1 MPPSLLIDLENID
14 HSKVVFDRSD
24 IEHYI
29 PQMYEMAQLDGI
41 LWHDP
46 ETLKA
51 LGYKDITEDEFWVRG
66 HIPGRPIMPGVIMIE
81 AAAQLSSYYMKKFGG
96 VKGFLGFSG
105 IEYAKFRGTV
115 EPGSRLLLLGQILKV
130 RSRQFTSQVQ
140 GIVDGKMVFDTVI
153 AGMNV

>member
-1 MPPSLLIDLENID
+1 MPPSLIVDIDNID
-14 HSKVVFDRSD
+14 MSQVIFDRSD
-24 IEHYI
+24 IEQYI
-29 PQMYEMAQLDGI
+29 PQAYEMAQFDGI

-46 ETLKA
+46 ENLKC
-51 LGYKDITEDEFWVRG
+51 LGYKDITENEFWVRG

-81 AAAQLSSYYMKKFGG
+81 AAAQISSYYMKKFGG
-96 VKGFLGFSG
+96 VKGFLGFAG

-115 EPGSRLLLLGQILKV
+115 EPGCRLLLLGQILKV